1 MIEENLGYDEISEE
15 KFSYGKWYVSPI
27 KGILSPCND
36 WM

>member
-1 MIEENLGYDEISEE
+1 MIEENLCYDETSEE
-15 KFSYGKWYVSPI
+15 KYSYGKWYAFPI

>member
-1 MIEENLGYDEISEE
+1 MIDENLGYDEISEE
-15 KFSYGKWYVSPI
+15 KYSEGKWYAFPI

>member
-1 MIEENLGYDEISEE
+1 MIEENLGYDEISEKE
-15 KFSYGKWYVSPI
+15 YSYGKWYAIPI